1 MINNTARGAGVAYR
15 TGAMR
20 AVLAALALS
29 ATPAISACQAR
40 TAPLEG
46 FQGTIEFDERVV
58 AFEVAGRVLA
68 VPVVRGDVLK
78 GGDLLAQVDDTL
90 ARLTRDARAD
100 DLAAARA
107 DLALLQAGARSQDV
121 AALASDVRA
130 ARASEELLQK
140 EAGRTLILQ
149 QSGALSASQGDRAT
163 SDLDRAVQQR
173 KALEQRLASLQSG
186 ARPEEITR
194 AKARVESAVT
204 ALAFEEERLAR
215 CLLHS
220 KEPGTVL
227 DVHVKAGELAAVGT
241 PALTIADVAHP
252 YVDVFIAQGEL
263 DGVKVGAKVSTR
275 VDATPTAFPG
285 KVEFVSPRTEFTPR
299 FLFSERERPHLV
311 VRVRVRLEDPEAK
324 LHAGVPAFVR
334 LVK

>member
-1 MINNTARGAGVAYR
+1 MIKNMVAMGA
-15 TGAMR
+15 
-20 AVLAALALS
+20 AVLLV
-29 ATPAISACQAR
+29 SACPAR

-46 FQGTIEFDERVV
+46 FQGTVEFDERVV

-68 VPVVRGDVLK
+68 VPVHRGDVLK

-130 ARASEELLQK
+130 ARATEELLRK
-140 EAGRTLILQ
+140 EAGRTQALQ
-149 QSGALSASQGDRAT
+149 QSGALSQSQADRAD

-173 KALEQRLASLQSG
+173 KALEQRLASLSSG

-204 ALAFEEERLAR
+204 ALAFEDERLAR
-215 CLLHS
+215 CLLRT
-220 KEPGTVL
+220 KEPGTIL
-227 DVHVKAGELAAVGT
+227 DVHVEPGELAAVGT

-263 DGVKVGAKVSTR
+263 DGVKVGANVVTR
-275 VDATPTAFPG
+275 VDATPTPFPG

-311 VRVRVRLEDPEAK
+311 VRVRVRLDDPEAK
-324 LHAGVPAFVR
+324 LHAGVPAFVS
-334 LVK
+334 LVR